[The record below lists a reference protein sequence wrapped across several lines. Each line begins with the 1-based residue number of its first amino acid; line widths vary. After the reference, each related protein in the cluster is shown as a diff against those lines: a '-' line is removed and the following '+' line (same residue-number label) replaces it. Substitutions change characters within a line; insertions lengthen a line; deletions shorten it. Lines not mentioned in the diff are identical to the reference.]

1 TCCSHTR
8 IIINDR
14 VDVGLT
20 SGAGGVHLSEN
31 GFSVSDARRLC
42 DHYEKDSGKQLDFL
56 IGVSCHSLGS
66 ALGAARDGAD
76 YIYFSPIF
84 HTPSKASY
92 GPPQGV
98 DRLRQVCKAV
108 QIPVIAIGGIT
119 LENVAS
125 CYAAGAA
132 GAAAIRL
139 FQDAADI

>member
-1 TCCSHTR
+1 MVFPFRTPAAFVRVSKR
-8 IIINDR
+8 ILANASISASAFH
-14 VDVGLT
+14 VT
-20 SGAGGVHLSEN
+20 
-31 GFSVSDARRLC
+31 
-42 DHYEKDSGKQLDFL
+42 
-56 IGVSCHSLGS
+56 LGS

-84 HTPSKASY
+84 HTPSKAFY

-98 DRLRQVCKAV
+98 ERLRQVCRAV
-108 QIPVIAIGGIT
+108 SIPVIAIGGVT

-139 FQDAADI
+139 FQESADLLSAVRAMRSPS